1 VLQAAL
7 FLALL
12 GASAMLAQV
21 PTVNPHATSAD
32 RVSGE
37 KIFRSHCAPCHG
49 VRGTGGLGP
58 NLTTG
63 TFFHGS
69 SDADLYRNISEGI
82 VGTAMPGVF
91 FEGTQVWQVVA
102 FVRAL
107 SQSAGGASPTGNPA
121 HGEQVFRAQGCGG
134 CHLVRGQGGVRGP
147 DLSVIGSQR
156 SADHLRES
164 IIDPS
169 AKVAPEYWV
178 AKIIT
183 RDGASH
189 NGFVM
194 NQDTYMVQI
203 LDFARGLEAIARSE
217 FKDFGID
224 RSSSMPSFK
233 GKLSASDLDD
243 LVSYLVSLR
252 RQAMRSE

>member
-1 VLQAAL
+1 
-7 FLALL
+7 
-12 GASAMLAQV
+12 MRICI
-21 PTVNPHATSAD
+21 ATSA
-32 RVSGE
+32 
-37 KIFRSHCAPCHG
+37 K
-49 VRGTGGLGP
+49 
-58 NLTTG
+58 
-63 TFFHGS
+63 
-69 SDADLYRNISEGI
+69 
-82 VGTAMPGVF
+82 PGVF
-91 FEGTQVWQVVA
+91 FDGTQVWQVVA
-102 FVRAL
+102 FVRSL
-107 SQSAGGASPTGNPA
+107 SQSAGGASARGNAA

-156 SADHLRES
+156 SAEYLRES
-164 IIDPS
+164 IVDPN

-189 NGFVM
+189 SGFVM
-194 NQDTYMVQI
+194 NQDTYIVQI
-203 LDFARGLEAIARSE
+203 LDFTRGLEAIPRTE

-224 RSSSMPSFK
+224 RSSSMPSLE

-252 RQAMRSE
+252 RQPMRSE